1 MNKIIIPHELIDLNK
16 FINSQRA
23 NRFGGAKVKKDQTNL
38 CTMYI
43 KRAMSNGLVVDDYP
57 LILTFNWFV
66 KDRRKDPDNV
76 AFSKKFILDGMQEAG
91 LIENDGYRQIYG
103 FEDTFQ
109 VDKENPRVEIELR
122 SVSDES

>member
-1 MNKIIIPHELIDLNK
+1 MYKFTIPHELLDLNK

-23 NRFGGAKVKKDQTNL
+23 NRFGGAKIKKDQTNL
-38 CTMYI
+38 CTMYV
-43 KRAMSNGLVVDDYP
+43 KRAISNGLVIKDYP
-57 LILTFNWFV
+57 LLLTFNWYV

-109 VDKENPRVEIELR
+109 VDRKNPRVEVEIR
-122 SVSDES
+122 SMSDEI